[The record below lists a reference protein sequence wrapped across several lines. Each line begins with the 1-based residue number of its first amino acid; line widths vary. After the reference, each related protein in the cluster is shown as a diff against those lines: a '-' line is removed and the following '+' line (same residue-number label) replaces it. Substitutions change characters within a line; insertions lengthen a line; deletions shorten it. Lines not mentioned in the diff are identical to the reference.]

1 MYQPGHGKF
10 LVDDPLALLT
20 ELARDRAA
28 TLVSLGDDGY
38 LTTMLP
44 LIVVANGGEYGIL
57 QGHVARANAHWR
69 ALEQQGSAI
78 VIFHGPDAYVSP
90 AWYPEKQ
97 RNGKVVPTWNYSMV
111 VVHGMVTVHHEQ
123 RWNLTNVRDLVTR
136 HEAQRDEPWA
146 VDDAPADYIDVQ
158 AKAVV
163 GLELAI
169 ERIDAKQKLT
179 QNRSLEDFEG
189 TFAALSKGS
198 PRERAVAHDMA
209 MTTKRPRGATRS

>member
-10 LVDDPLALLT
+10 VVDDPLALLT

-38 LTTMLP
+38 VTTMLP
-44 LIVVANGGEYGIL
+44 LIVVPNSGEHGVL
-57 QGHVARANAHWR
+57 QGHVARANPHWR
-69 ALEQQGSAI
+69 ALEGQGRAI
-78 VIFHGPDAYVSP
+78 AIFHGPDAYISP

-97 RNGKVVPTWNYSMV
+97 LTGKVVPTWNYSVV
-111 VVHGMVTVHHEQ
+111 VVHGSITVHHEHE
-123 RWNLTNVRDLVTR
+123 WKLANVRALVER
-136 HEAQRDEPWA
+136 HEGQRAEPWA
-146 VDDAPADYIDVQ
+146 VDDAPADYVDVQ

-163 GLELAI
+163 GLEMAI

-179 QNRSLEDFEG
+179 QNRSLEDYEG

-198 PRERAVAHDMA
+198 PRDRAVAHDMA
-209 MTTKRPRGATRS
+209 TTTRRPRRATHS

>member
-1 MYQPGHGKF
+1 MYQPAHGKF
-10 LVDDPLALLT
+10 LVDDPITLLT

-44 LIVVANGGEYGIL
+44 LIVVPGRGEQGVL
-57 QGHVARANAHWR
+57 QGHIARANPHWR
-69 ALEQQGSAI
+69 ALEGQAQAI
-78 VIFHGPDAYVSP
+78 AIFHGPDAYVSP

-111 VVHGMVTVHHEQ
+111 VVHGTITVRHEHD
-123 RWNLTNVRDLVTR
+123 WKLANVRDLVER
-136 HEAQRDEPWA
+136 HESQRDEPWA
-146 VDDAPADYIDVQ
+146 VDDAPADYIDLQ

-179 QNRSLEDFEG
+179 QNRSVEDYEG
-189 TFAALSKGS
+189 TMAALSQGL
-198 PRERAVAHDMA
+198 PRERAVANEMA
-209 MTTKRPRGATRS
+209 TATKRPRGATRS